1 MVRVVAVAT
10 VLLSVGA
17 AAAPP
22 QQLARGD
29 IRVLCPMT
37 VGGSFEAKTTAL
49 SGSVPGELVVDLTT
63 LDSGVSL
70 RNEHMRNNYLEVGKG
85 KGFDKA
91 VMSDVRVQEG
101 PLETVAGRVT
111 FTATLSLHG
120 TSRPVSGRAQVK
132 RTGSGTHVEATFP
145 LTLSDFGIAKPQYLG
160 IGVKN
165 EVQIRA
171 TFDLAP

>member
-1 MVRVVAVAT
+1 MVRVVAT
-10 VLLSVGA
+10 TIVLLSVTA

-22 QQLARGD
+22 QKLVRGD
-29 IRVLCPMT
+29 VRVLCPMT
-37 VGGSFEAKTTAL
+37 VGGSFEVKTTAI

-63 LDSGVSL
+63 LDSGLSL
-70 RNEHMRNNYLEVGKG
+70 RNDHMRNNYLEVGKG
-85 KGFDKA
+85 NGFDKA

-120 TSRPVSGRAQVK
+120 TSRPVSGRGQVK
-132 RTGSGTHVEATFP
+132 RSGTGTHVEASFP
-145 LTLSDFGIAKPQYLG
+145 LTITDFGIAKPQYLG

-165 EVQIRA
+165 EVQIRV